1 MRKQDAVRQ
10 ALNGRVTARDPR
22 ISWNNHCAKFC
33 CLGDKK
39 TLRGVTIQIV
49 DTWGVG
55 HEEKEGDRDRDS
67 FHSTLKKNLSRL
79 WNLIHTHYTTGREG
93 ESPQ

>member
-1 MRKQDAVRQ
+1 MGGSQQEIQESRGIIIVPNSAVLGIRKPFVESQFR
-10 ALNGRVTARDPR
+10 LWTHG
-22 ISWNNHCAKFC
+22 
-33 CLGDKK
+33 
-39 TLRGVTIQIV
+39 
-49 DTWGVG
+49 GVG